1 MAWFRGLA
9 AAAALASTAAIV
21 GCASAPAAPPQ
32 GTPAAAPQA
41 APAQPA
47 APQAAQSAPKPAGA
61 PPDVDLSGALLFQIM
76 AAEVALQR
84 GDTGAAFATYLSV
97 ARATRDARLARRA
110 TEIAVGGRAGP
121 QALEAAQLWRELDP
135 TSDEAAQAVTA
146 LLVGNGKYD
155 EAAAALA
162 AQIKAAADPA
172 AELARIQRL
181 LARTPD
187 RAAGFALLERL
198 AAPYLDDPRAGADVR
213 LVLAGG
219 AHAAGLAPRAIEL
232 AQSALALRPDF
243 ERAALTAA
251 QLMARP
257 DGKDDAAGR
266 ARALQLLRDFVARN
280 PRALDARMGYARLLV
295 ADAKYDEARAQFAQV
310 VDADARNLD
319 ALWALAVLS
328 LETPALRAEARR
340 LFEAYL
346 QRLAEAPAAD
356 RDPAPAYLN
365 LARIE
370 EEDKR
375 YPEALRWLDRIE
387 GGEQYVNARVRRALV
402 LGKLKRID
410 EARRVLAETPAASD
424 EERTQIVLA
433 EAQLLREAKR
443 YRDAFDVLAQA
454 LARTPDDTG
463 LLYDAAMAAERLD
476 RLDVM
481 EDHLRR
487 LIRLRPDHAHA
498 YNALGYT
505 FADRNIRLQEAR
517 ELIEKALQLAPEDGY
532 ILDSMGW
539 VYFRLGDLARAR
551 AYLERAFKLK
561 PEAEIAAHLGE
572 VMWAQGERDAA
583 RRLWREYLKKEPD
596 NETLKATLVR
606 LKVKP

>member
-1 MAWFRGLA
+1 MAHAMAWSRRLSA
-9 AAAALASTAAIV
+9 LAALASTAAIV
-21 GCASAPAAPPQ
+21 GCASP
-32 GTPAAAPQA
+32 PAAAPESA
-41 APAQPA
+41 ETQPA
-47 APQAAQSAPKPAGA
+47 APQAAAESPPRPAGV
-61 PPDVDLSGALLFQIM
+61 PPDVNLSGPLLFQIM

-110 TEIAVGGRAGP
+110 TEIAVGGRAAP

-135 TSDEAAQAVTA
+135 ASNEAAQAVTA
-146 LLVGNGKYD
+146 LLVANGRYD
-155 EAAAALA
+155 EAATALA

-172 AELARIQRL
+172 AELARVQRS
-181 LARTPD
+181 LARAPD
-187 RAAGFALLERL
+187 RAAGFALLEKL
-198 AAPYLDDPRAGADVR
+198 AQPYRDDPKIGADVR

-251 QLMARP
+251 QLIARP
-257 DGKDDAAGR
+257 EGKDDAAGR
-266 ARALQLLRDFVARN
+266 ARALQLLQDFLARN
-280 PRALDARMGYARLLV
+280 PQALDARMGYARLLV

-310 VDADARNLD
+310 VGADERNLD
-319 ALWALAVLS
+319 ALYALAVLS
-328 LETPALRAEARR
+328 LETPALRADARR
-340 LFEAYL
+340 LFERYL
-346 QRLAEAPAAD
+346 KLLEESPGVE
-356 RDPAPAYLN
+356 RDPDPAYLN
-365 LARIE
+365 LARIAE
-370 EEDKR
+370 EEKR
-375 YPEALRWLDRIE
+375 YPEALQWLDRID
-387 GGEQYVNARVRRALV
+387 GGDQYVNARVRRALV
-402 LGKLKRID
+402 LGKMKRV
-410 EARRVLAETPAASD
+410 EEGRKVLAETPVNSN
-424 EERTQIVLA
+424 EERTQVVLA

-443 YRDAFDVLAQA
+443 HRDAFDVLAQG
-454 LARTPDDTG
+454 LARAPDDAG

-476 RLDVM
+476 KLDVM
-481 EDHLRR
+481 EGHLRQ
-487 LIRLRPDHAHA
+487 LIKLRPDYAHA

-517 ELIEKALQLAPEDGY
+517 ELIEKALHLAPEDGY

-551 AYLERAFKLK
+551 EYLERAYKLK
-561 PEAEIAAHLGE
+561 PEAEVAAHLGE

-583 RRLWREYLKKEPD
+583 RRLWREYWKKEPD

-606 LKVKP
+606 LKVKL

>member
-1 MAWFRGLA
+1 
-9 AAAALASTAAIV
+9 
-21 GCASAPAAPPQ
+21 
-32 GTPAAAPQA
+32 
-41 APAQPA
+41 
-47 APQAAQSAPKPAGA
+47 
-61 PPDVDLSGALLFQIM
+61 
-76 AAEVALQR
+76 
-84 GDTGAAFATYLSV
+84 
-97 ARATRDARLARRA
+97 
-110 TEIAVGGRAGP
+110 
-121 QALEAAQLWRELDP
+121 
-135 TSDEAAQAVTA
+135 
-146 LLVGNGKYD
+146 
-155 EAAAALA
+155 
-162 AQIKAAADPA
+162 
-172 AELARIQRL
+172 
-181 LARTPD
+181 
-187 RAAGFALLERL
+187 
-198 AAPYLDDPRAGADVR
+198 
-213 LVLAGG
+213 
-219 AHAAGLAPRAIEL
+219 
-232 AQSALALRPDF
+232 
-243 ERAALTAA
+243 
-251 QLMARP
+251 MARP